1 MLKKQTV
8 SELSNKKNI
17 ILNKQEQ
24 IHILFMIGQIAQIS
38 AQLRELC
45 KNAGMSEYQYSDQE
59 LQFHLIN
66 SSISGIPIFKPSFT
80 LPYFMSSILSCNFFA
95 CAIIFYCIFFPLLLI
110 VLLLFLYNILLL
122 DLLGNSKNHKAF
134 LLLLLIFS

>member
-45 KNAGMSEYQYSDQE
+45 KNAGMSEYQYSDNEDAYTVADFEVE
-59 LQFHLIN
+59 LNNHLN
-66 SSISGIPIFKPSFT
+66 E
-80 LPYFMSSILSCNFFA
+80 
-95 CAIIFYCIFFPLLLI
+95 
-110 VLLLFLYNILLL
+110 
-122 DLLGNSKNHKAF
+122 
-134 LLLLLIFS
+134 